1 MSRKVFVNLPVK
13 DLDRAVTFFEQLG
26 FEFDPRFT
34 DESATCMIISDQAYA
49 MLLVEDRFRD
59 FTPKALCDAAGQTE
73 AIVALTAGSREEVD
87 DLYHRALAGGAKP
100 AADTQDLG
108 FMYGRSFQDV
118 DGHLWEFF
126 WMDPSAVAG
135 DA

>member
-34 DESATCMIISDQAYA
+34 DESATCMIISDEAYA
-49 MLLVEDRFRD
+49 MLLVQDRFAD
-59 FTPKALCDAAGQTE
+59 FTPKALCDAASHTE

-87 DLYHRALAGGAKP
+87 DLYDRAIASGGKP
-100 AADTQDLG
+100 GGETQDLG
-108 FMYGRSFQDV
+108 FMYGRSFEDV

-126 WMDPSAVAG
+126 WMDPSTVG
-135 DA
+135 Q